1 MRHRHQRPLGNL
13 GHRLRR
19 PRSVDQLLYGLE
31 EPRPIR
37 AQLLRSPGRLQP
49 IRGRPAIQC
58 GKRLRS
64 NVDDVTVTIKAMRDV
79 TSRHLRSSG
88 RTEHLCLDLP
98 GTLWFTR
105 GKLPQVQATLQP
117 VSSSLSHLFHL
128 LGLSWAVAAR
138 APPLPF
144 GLGITVCRFSRR
156 PP

>member
-1 MRHRHQRPLGNL
+1 MTSCSAGSKSLDQSVPSYFG
-13 GHRLRR
+13 RR
-19 PRSVDQLLYGLE
+19 VGCSQSEAVLPFS
-31 EPRPIR
+31 
-37 AQLLRSPGRLQP
+37 A
-49 IRGRPAIQC
+49 
-58 GKRLRS
+58 GKCECP

-79 TSRHLRSSG
+79 TSGHLRSSG

-105 GKLPQVQATLQP
+105 GKLPQVQAMLQL